1 MMRELVSKRN
11 KQKEHAVE
19 GRDHLL
25 TPREMEIL
33 QMVTAGYSNARI
45 ADQLGISPLTVKSH
59 IYNACKKIKAPGRLQ
74 AALWAIKNL

>member
-1 MMRELVSKRN
+1 MMRELVSKRE
-11 KQKEHAVE
+11 KQEEQALE

-25 TPREMEIL
+25 TAREMEIL

-59 IYNACKKIKAPGRLQ
+59 FYNARKKIKAPGRLQ